1 MKAQIGAGYDGSL
14 YKASFTSSATYE
26 KIHNQTVSQNNS
38 ITHAS
43 AECQCY
49 EMSLNLF
56 KPGTVSENFWAGVSY
71 SYNANDW

>member
-43 AECQCY
+43 A
-49 EMSLNLF
+49 
-56 KPGTVSENFWAGVSY
+56 
-71 SYNANDW
+71 